1 VLHDSKTQRMTHQRR
16 VILEVI
22 QGSSDHPTAD
32 EVYQRVRK
40 MLPHISLGTVYRNL
54 DVLAKNGM
62 ISKIGPEFTQMR
74 YDRVTTEHYHIT
86 CIACGRIEDMPLE
99 ARDSTVERLES
110 ALGKLTKYGVFGH
123 RLEFFGLCEHCKRER
138 GDFLKEAP
146 MSSIDED
153 EEVKDHGPEGE

>member
-1 VLHDSKTQRMTHQRR
+1 MLHDSKMQRMTHQRR

-22 QGSSDHPTAD
+22 QDSGDHPTAD

-54 DVLAKNGM
+54 DVLARTGM

-99 ARDSTVERLES
+99 DRDNTMERLEI

-123 RLEFFGLCEHCKRER
+123 RLEFFGLCEQCALER
-138 GDFLKEAP
+138 GDLLKEAP
-146 MSSIDED
+146 ILSTD